1 MFKVELSREAQR
13 FYQRCDK
20 SISKKL
26 ALTKKTYHQS
36 GGQYRFHQFTP
47 FGGFDTLRR
56 AA

>member
-1 MFKVELSREAQR
+1 LIADLRDVSVCLG
-13 FYQRCDK
+13 
-20 SISKKL
+20 L
-26 ALTKKTYHQS
+26 LTPRLLTWKTYRQS